1 MQLPFDPL
9 LVAILAPLAAA
20 LALLAPLPDRAA
32 KVVAGLGFL
41 LPALL
46 GLHTWWHFPADLGGA
61 DYAFRSL
68 YDTGLRGSFGI
79 ALHLGLNGISMPMFM
94 MAGVVGLAAGLYAI
108 QSKAERPRLY
118 LALLL
123 IMQGGLM
130 GVFASIDIF
139 FFYFFHEFALIA
151 TFILVGVWGGRD
163 RGYAAMK
170 MTIYLTLGAMLSL
183 LGLIAIYVKS
193 GAETFDLIALREEI
207 AVHGLAG
214 TVQNYAF
221 GLLMFGLGIL
231 VSLFPFHTWAPLGYH
246 AAPSSV
252 SMLHAGVLKKF
263 GLYGFVQIALPLLPA
278 GAAAWAPALAWLALG
293 NVVIIGL
300 IAIAQ
305 RDLKQMIGYGSVMHV
320 GYGFLGVACVN
331 ALGAGGVVLFMVAHG
346 LSVSLLFLL
355 ATSVHHRTGT
365 FDMDDMGGL
374 AQKAPVLAA
383 FFLTA
388 ILASIGLPGPGLL
401 NFWGELTIFMAI
413 YAHAQ
418 WMVVPAL
425 LGVVISAI
433 YGLRA
438 MGKVFYGQ
446 PSAAFLKHQEKN
458 AVADLRWSERLPAL
472 VLLVTLVGFGVWPRA
487 ITEPLNKALSEIYP
501 EVEAVSPTPAAPAV
515 VSLAE

>member
-1 MQLPFDPL
+1 MHLPFDPL
-9 LVAILAPLAAA
+9 LVAILAPLVAA
-20 LALLAPLPDRAA
+20 LALLAPLPDRVA
-32 KVVAGLGFL
+32 KIVVGLGFL

-46 GLHTWWHFPADLGGA
+46 GLHTWWHFPAELAGA

-68 YDTGLRGSFGI
+68 YDTGLKDLFGI
-79 ALHLGLNGISMPMFM
+79 SLHLGLNGISMPMFL

-118 LALLL
+118 LGLLL
-123 IMQGGLM
+123 VMQGGLM

-139 FFYFFHEFALIA
+139 FFYFFHEFALIS

-183 LGLIAIYVKS
+183 LGLIIIYAQS
-193 GAETFDLIALREEI
+193 GAETFDLIALRAEI
-207 AVHGLAG
+207 AAHGLSG
-214 TVQNYAF
+214 TVQNHAF

-231 VSLFPFHTWAPLGYH
+231 VSLFPFHTWAPLGYG

-263 GLYGFVQIALPLLPA
+263 GLYGFVQIALPLLPL
-278 GAAAWAPALAWLALG
+278 GAASWAPALAWLALG

-305 RDLKQMIGYGSVMHV
+305 RDLKQMVGYGSVMHV
-320 GYGFLGVACVN
+320 GYGFLGVACLTS
-331 ALGAGGVVLFMVAHG
+331 LGAGGVVLFMVAHG

-355 ATSVHHRTGT
+355 TTSVHHRTGT

-374 AQKAPVLAA
+374 VKKAPVLAA

-388 ILASIGLPGPGLL
+388 VLASIGLPGPGLL

-413 YAHAQ
+413 YEHSE

-446 PSAAFLKHQEKN
+446 PSAAFLKHQETHP
-458 AVADLRWSERLPAL
+458 VTDLRWSERLPAII
-472 VLLVTLVGFGVWPRA
+472 LLVTLVGFGVWPRA
-487 ITEPLNKALSEIYP
+487 LSDPLNKTINALYP
-501 EVEAVSPTPAAPAV
+501 ATAPAALTETPVAV
-515 VSLAE
+515 LSQK

>member
-1 MQLPFDPL
+1 MTLPFDPL

-20 LALLAPLPDRAA
+20 LLLLAPLPERLA
-32 KVVAGLGFL
+32 KLVAGAGFL

-46 GLHTWWHFPADLGGA
+46 GLHTWWHFPSELGGA
-61 DYAFRSL
+61 DYAFVQT
-68 YDTGLRGSFGI
+68 YDTGLQTLLGI
-79 ALHLGLNGISMPMFM
+79 SLKLGLNGISMPMFL

-118 LALLL
+118 LGLLL
-123 IMQGGLM
+123 VMQGGLM

-139 FFYFFHEFALIA
+139 FFYFFHEFALIS

-183 LGLIAIYVKS
+183 LGLILIYVKS
-193 GAETFDLIALREEI
+193 GAETFDLIVLREEI
-207 AVHGLAG
+207 AAHGLLG
-214 TVQNYAF
+214 SVQNYAF

-263 GLYGFVQIALPLLPA
+263 GLYGFVQIALPLLPV

-293 NVVIIGL
+293 NIVIIGL
-300 IAIAQ
+300 VAIAQ

-320 GYGFLGVACVN
+320 GYGFLGVACLST
-331 ALGAGGVVLFMVAHG
+331 LGAGGVVLFMVAHG

-374 AQKAPVLAA
+374 VKKAPVLAA

-388 ILASIGLPGPGLL
+388 VLASIGLPGPGLL
-401 NFWGELTIFMAI
+401 NFWGELTIFMAV
-413 YAHAQ
+413 YDHAE

-446 PSAAFLKHQEKN
+446 PSAAFLKHQEN
-458 AVADLRWSERLPAL
+458 HPVADLRWSERIPAL

-487 ITEPLNKALSEIYP
+487 ITEPLNKTLNAIYP
-501 EVEAVSPTPAAPAV
+501 AVEAARPAASAPV
-515 VSLAE
+515 VAALPE

>member
-9 LVAILAPLAAA
+9 LVAILAPLVAA
-20 LALLAPLPDRAA
+20 LVLLAPLPERLA
-32 KVVAGLGFL
+32 KLVAGAGFL

-46 GLHTWWHFPADLGGA
+46 GLHTWWHFPTDLAGA

-68 YDTGLRGSFGI
+68 YDTGLKDVVGI
-79 ALHLGLNGISMPMFM
+79 SLHLGLNGISMPMFM

-118 LALLL
+118 LGLLL
-123 IMQGGLM
+123 VMQGGLM

-139 FFYFFHEFALIA
+139 FFYFFHEFALIS

-170 MTIYLTLGAMLSL
+170 LTIYLTLGAMLSL
-183 LGLIAIYVKS
+183 LGLILIYTKS
-193 GAETFDLIALREEI
+193 GAESFDLIALREEI
-207 AVHGLAG
+207 GAHGLAG

-246 AAPSSV
+246 AAPSAV

-263 GLYGFVQIALPLLPA
+263 GLYGFVQIALPLLPV

-320 GYGFLGVACVN
+320 GYGFLGVACIST
-331 ALGAGGVVLFMVAHG
+331 LGAGGVVLFMVAHG

-355 ATSVHHRTGT
+355 ATSIHHRTGT

-374 AQKAPVLAA
+374 VKKAPVLAA

-388 ILASIGLPGPGLL
+388 VLASIGLPGPGLL

-413 YAHAQ
+413 YSHAE

-438 MGKVFYGQ
+438 VGKVFYGQ
-446 PSAAFLKHQEKN
+446 PSAAFLKHQESHP
-458 AVADLRWSERLPAL
+458 VSDIRWSERVPAL

-487 ITEPLNKALSEIYP
+487 ITEPLNKTL
-501 EVEAVSPTPAAPAV
+501 EAVYPSLGAVKSAPVAVAAA
-515 VSLAE
+515 LDAK